1 MNQKGSALILA
12 LVLCLTVLPAAGVL
26 VAIAGSDLE
35 SALDDYHLA
44 RARRAV
50 WAGMELVAQDL
61 LAGGPGQASWPD
73 PDITLEIGVAE
84 GDKDW
89 IITLTARSG
98 RATATCTQTI
108 MKPQEEED
116 EPIPAG

>member
-12 LVLCLTVLPAAGVL
+12 LVLCLTVLPAA
-26 VAIAGSDLE
+26 
-35 SALDDYHLA
+35 
-44 RARRAV
+44 
-50 WAGMELVAQDL
+50 
-61 LAGGPGQASWPD
+61 GQASWPD

-98 RATATCTQTI
+98 RATATCTQPI